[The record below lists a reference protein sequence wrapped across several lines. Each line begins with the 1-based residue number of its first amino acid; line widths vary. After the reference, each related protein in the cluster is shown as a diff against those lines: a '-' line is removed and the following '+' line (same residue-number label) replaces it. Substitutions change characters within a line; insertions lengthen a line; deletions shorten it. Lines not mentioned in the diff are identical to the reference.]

1 MLRKLL
7 FEDIQYKVVS
17 LIVGFLLWSA
27 VNFGTRASLS
37 VEREVELKNTQ
48 SNYTYKLSRKKV
60 RIKVSFVERLVS
72 EGALENLQPFL
83 DVRGLNTGRH
93 LVKVEV
99 RNPYKFL
106 VSVDKVEPEKVEV
119 IIQQAPQRGGEI
131 VLSAGEAV
139 STTAGASYVRVPDG
153 ESTAHKVHNIVQ
165 LCVIYVGHGE
175 LVYGY
180 LEPRVFKDYIPFFYG
195 VVKAH
200 GILKARASAGNN
212 PYPEDGLLYVVL
224 LCYACHLLNSPL
236 GGKEVIS
243 YLLHD
248 LPP

>member
-48 SNYTYKLSRKKV
+48 DNYVYKLSRKKV

-72 EGALENLQPFL
+72 EGALENIQPFV
-83 DVRGLNTGRH
+83 DVRGLNTGRY

-119 IIQQAPQRGGEI
+119 IIQEAPQKGE
-131 VLSAGEAV
+131 
-139 STTAGASYVRVPDG
+139 R
-153 ESTAHKVHNIVQ
+153 
-165 LCVIYVGHGE
+165 
-175 LVYGY
+175 
-180 LEPRVFKDYIPFFYG
+180 
-195 VVKAH
+195 
-200 GILKARASAGNN
+200 
-212 PYPEDGLLYVVL
+212 
-224 LCYACHLLNSPL
+224 
-236 GGKEVIS
+236 
-243 YLLHD
+243 
-248 LPP
+248 

>member
-48 SNYTYKLSRKKV
+48 DNYVYKLSRKKV

-72 EGALENLQPFL
+72 EGALENIQPFV
-83 DVRGLNTGRH
+83 DVRGLNTGRY

-106 VSVDKVEPEKVEV
+106 VYVDKVEPEKVEV
-119 IIQQAPQRGGEI
+119 IIQEAPQKGE
-131 VLSAGEAV
+131 
-139 STTAGASYVRVPDG
+139 R
-153 ESTAHKVHNIVQ
+153 
-165 LCVIYVGHGE
+165 
-175 LVYGY
+175 
-180 LEPRVFKDYIPFFYG
+180 
-195 VVKAH
+195 
-200 GILKARASAGNN
+200 
-212 PYPEDGLLYVVL
+212 
-224 LCYACHLLNSPL
+224 
-236 GGKEVIS
+236 
-243 YLLHD
+243 
-248 LPP
+248 

>member
-48 SNYTYKLSRKKV
+48 NNYVYKLSKKRV

-72 EGALENLQPFL
+72 EGALENIQPFV
-83 DVRGLNTGRH
+83 DVRGLNTGRY

-119 IIQQAPQRGGEI
+119 IIQEAPQRGE
-131 VLSAGEAV
+131 
-139 STTAGASYVRVPDG
+139 R
-153 ESTAHKVHNIVQ
+153 
-165 LCVIYVGHGE
+165 
-175 LVYGY
+175 
-180 LEPRVFKDYIPFFYG
+180 
-195 VVKAH
+195 
-200 GILKARASAGNN
+200 
-212 PYPEDGLLYVVL
+212 
-224 LCYACHLLNSPL
+224 
-236 GGKEVIS
+236 
-243 YLLHD
+243 
-248 LPP
+248 